1 MRLDVE
7 CGRRGDREGEEEARR
22 ELHDVERPDELLQLR
37 RRVDDRRDDA
47 REHHRRVADRRGGRA
62 AIGSGEM
69 KMKMKEESEW
79 WKALNRT
86 TCYPR
91 GDPRTRRDPG
101 GSDPGASHQH
111 LKVGRSD
118 RSSPLIVEGKEP
130 LLGGS

>member
-62 AIGSGEM
+62 AIGS
-69 KMKMKEESEW
+69 
-79 WKALNRT
+79 
-86 TCYPR
+86 
-91 GDPRTRRDPG
+91 DRDEDEDEG
-101 GSDPGASHQH
+101 GIGM
-111 LKVGRSD
+111 
-118 RSSPLIVEGKEP
+118 VEGTQP
-130 LLGGS
+130 HHLLP